1 MATHSDQLGRTVAL
15 SAAPLRI
22 VSLVPSI
29 TELLYVLGLDREVV
43 GITKFCVHPEEWRG
57 QKSTVGGTKQ
67 FHHDKIAA
75 LRPTL
80 ILANK
85 EENREEDIRA
95 LEKHY
100 PVWVSD
106 VRNPAQCLDMIRGIG
121 EITHTS
127 AKAHTLADT
136 LAYLMDTLP
145 LRPPQRALYLI
156 WRKPWMAAGT
166 NTYIHHTMA
175 LAGYTN
181 CLTPEAGRYP
191 ELTDQDLQRLRPE
204 VLLLSSE
211 PYPFDQRHVH
221 ELRALLPHSRI
232 LLTDG
237 ELYSWHGPKLMELLG
252 VLRGR

>member
-57 QKSTVGGTKQ
+57 QKSIVGGTKQ
-67 FHHDKIAA
+67 FHHDKIAT

-85 EENREEDIRA
+85 EENREEDIRE

-106 VRNPAQCLDMIRGIG
+106 VRNPTHCLDMIRGIG
-121 EITHTS
+121 EITHTDT
-127 AKAHTLADT
+127 KAHTLADT

-145 LRPPQRALYLI
+145 QRPPQRALYLI

-166 NTYIHHTMA
+166 DSYIHHTMA
-175 LAGYTN
+175 LAGYAN
-181 CLTPEAGRYP
+181 CLPPEAGRYP
-191 ELTDQDLQRLRPE
+191 ELTDEDLQRLQPE

-252 VLRGR
+252 VLGGR